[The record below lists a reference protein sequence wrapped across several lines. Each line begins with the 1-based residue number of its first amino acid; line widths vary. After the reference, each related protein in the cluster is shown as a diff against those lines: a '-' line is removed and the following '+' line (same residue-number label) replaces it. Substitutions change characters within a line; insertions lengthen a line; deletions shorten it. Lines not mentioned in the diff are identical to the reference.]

1 DLVDRSLKRIINKYN
16 ESPDAKESGVFLPH
30 FSVHTFRHTFATRM
44 FESGVDPRV
53 TQAILGHSSLNITLN
68 VYTDIS
74 LELRQKGASELD
86 KHLSKFTPIETKNA

>member
-1 DLVDRSLKRIINKYN
+1 MDTSLKKIIKKYN
-16 ESPDAKESGVFLPH
+16 ESPEAEKSGVLLPH

-53 TQAILGHSSLNITLN
+53 TQAILGHSSLNMTMN

-74 LELRQKGASELD
+74 QELRQKGISELD
-86 KHLSKFTPIETKNA
+86 KHLAEFTPKFTPIEA